1 MKIDNDL
8 LFRIDFVMTDYL
20 SKNVTS
26 FMYITKTNTY
36 NMFFKACVK
45 KMYSNLVFVSKV
57 KVFFFNYSS

>member
-26 FMYITKTNTY
+26 FMYVTKTNTY
-36 NMFFKACVK
+36 NMFF
-45 KMYSNLVFVSKV
+45 
-57 KVFFFNYSS
+57 